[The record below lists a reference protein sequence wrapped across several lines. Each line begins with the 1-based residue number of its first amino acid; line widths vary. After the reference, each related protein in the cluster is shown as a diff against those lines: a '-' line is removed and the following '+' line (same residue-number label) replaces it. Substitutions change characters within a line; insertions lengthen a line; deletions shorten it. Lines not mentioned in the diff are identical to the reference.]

1 MAHMRKDYGGFA
13 GLALIL
19 WALIFGAYLLIKP
32 FFIADESPHSLPH
45 RPRAQSWDQETLK
58 RLAPKDDRSRPCPEV
73 YDAPGGNLRF
83 CG

>member
-1 MAHMRKDYGGFA
+1 MAHMRKDYGGLA

-45 RPRAQSWDQETLK
+45 RQRHRRHGSGIA
-58 RLAPKDDRSRPCPEV
+58 
-73 YDAPGGNLRF
+73 LRNTALDS
-83 CG
+83 G